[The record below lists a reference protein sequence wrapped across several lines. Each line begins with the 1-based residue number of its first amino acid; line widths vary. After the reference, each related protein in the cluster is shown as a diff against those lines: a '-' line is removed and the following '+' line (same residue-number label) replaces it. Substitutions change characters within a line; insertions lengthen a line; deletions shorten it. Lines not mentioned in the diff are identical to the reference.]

1 MSRSL
6 RLPNAIHDE
15 RDASGEQ
22 ATAQERRAK
31 VHQDIGAPSRLSPFP
46 QIPNPTLHHQ
56 DGKGQE
62 SPNHE
67 PPCKGSKRHHNA

>member
-6 RLPNAIHDE
+6 RLPNTIHDE

-22 ATAQERRAK
+22 AAAHERRAK
-31 VHQDIGAPSRLSPFP
+31 VHQDIGAPSRLSPLP

-56 DGKGQE
+56 DGKGQ
-62 SPNHE
+62 
-67 PPCKGSKRHHNA
+67 

>member
-22 ATAQERRAK
+22 AAAHECRAK
-31 VHQDIGAPSRLSPFP
+31 VHQDIGAPSRLSPLP
-46 QIPNPTLHHQ
+46 QISDPALYHQ
-56 DGKGQE
+56 DGKGQQG
-62 SPNHE
+62 PYHE
-67 PPCKGSKRHHNA
+67 PPCKGSKRHRNA